1 MVRNSFG
8 KPTGDAF
15 VLFETEEH
23 GCTALRK
30 HRCSLGSRYAELFR
44 SSQSEVQQVLNSYS
58 NFMHNFLPPF
68 MLPPLPPHLPF
79 PPPFLPPGQSINGFF
94 ALDGKFPRVE
104 TLELSNPPGCGRV
117 LYYKLLKP
125 TQMLRGAFT
134 EKCALGSVIDYKS

>member
-23 GCTALRK
+23 GCAALRK

-58 NFMHNFLPPF
+58 NLMHNFLPPF

-79 PPPFLPPGQSINGFF
+79 PPPFLPPGQSINGMNSKDC
-94 ALDGKFPRVE
+94 LR
-104 TLELSNPPGCGRV
+104 
-117 LYYKLLKP
+117 
-125 TQMLRGAFT
+125 LRGLPFSATVQDVLDFLGDHAAFVVPGGVHMVFNT
-134 EKCALGSVIDYKS
+134 QVNLCYCQ